1 MEAILRRGSFD
12 EVIEAADTTGR
23 TTMWADGLEKAA
35 AGDVSL
41 DELRRVLT

>member
-12 EVIEAADTTGR
+12 EVLQAADTTGR
-23 TTMWADGLEKAA
+23 TTMWSDGLEKVA
-35 AGDVSL
+35 AGELSL